1 MDLDKLT
8 KMNND
13 QLYLG
18 STIMFV
24 CQDMMDELQ
33 GLCLKLGTELTREEI
48 IEIVKVRFNHRL
60 DALKLIQPPKPEEK
74 G

>member
-1 MDLDKLT
+1 MGIEKLA

-24 CQDMMDELQ
+24 CQDMMNDLED
-33 GLCLKLGTELTREEI
+33 LCLKLGTELTRVEV
-48 IEIVKVRFNHRL
+48 IEIVKVRFNTKL
-60 DALKLIQPPKPEEK
+60 DALKLEIPPKEER
-74 G
+74 

>member
-1 MDLDKLT
+1 MGIEKLA

-24 CQDMMDELQ
+24 CQDMMNDLED
-33 GLCLKLGTELTREEI
+33 LCLKLGTELTRVEV
-48 IEIVKVRFNHRL
+48 IEIVKVRFNTKL
-60 DALKLIQPPKPEEK
+60 DALKLEVQPKQERS

>member
-1 MDLDKLT
+1 MDIDHLA

-24 CQDMMDELQ
+24 CQDMMNELQ
-33 GLCLKLGTELTREEI
+33 GLCLRLGTELTREEI
-48 IEIVKVRFNHRL
+48 IEIVKVRFDTRL
-60 DALKLIQPPKPEEK
+60 NELKLTKPPEPEER